1 MSNRRGPSIYDE
13 KDFKDNKLF
22 TIDTTDTE
30 GIQPIGK
37 EEGVFLV
44 KFSRQLYGELIA
56 LGQYNPHAVDF
67 IELKALSLS
76 LGRTRETKPMEISD
90 VIKFAMTTL
99 SLNALL
105 KEEKIVLTE
114 FETQS
119 LGLTIVNNRDTY
131 NTIVLN
137 EMKKFQNNQK
147 RDFNFLETL
156 IMSKVSHK
164 YLDLPKPQEKVLN
177 DLSAKIKQQEGNPQA
192 INLLMNVYFQ
202 VRQADFTNPE
212 SIAKLKDQL
221 QQLHAQGAS
230 RELSGFSIFKDKKDS
245 KENAIGGIIHNL
257 DIQLLRLFAEEKNIE
272 VKQIP
277 VQNENKE
284 VFADDLEEDQVEGGL
299 EQLEGP
305 PLQFEGPEGEDEVGI
320 EGLDQLEEELEPGL
334 ELQPELNEEEL
345 QPGLD
350 PQLKSDPENKNFK
363 DQKPFQK
370 DQKPFQPEKN
380 FEQKKLESR
389 ITMLVIGNREVKGLI
404 SELKAK
410 TPSLVKSLDFDNFE
424 SIIRLVAEVQNAVD
438 QDKNLNRDGRIG
450 NFLEAIYQEA
460 QKSPSIQ
467 MTLEKET
474 SKLTQNNTKKWSPF
488 G

>member
-1 MSNRRGPSIYDE
+1 
-13 KDFKDNKLF
+13 
-22 TIDTTDTE
+22 
-30 GIQPIGK
+30 
-37 EEGVFLV
+37 
-44 KFSRQLYGELIA
+44 
-56 LGQYNPHAVDF
+56 
-67 IELKALSLS
+67 
-76 LGRTRETKPMEISD
+76 
-90 VIKFAMTTL
+90 
-99 SLNALL
+99 
-105 KEEKIVLTE
+105 
-114 FETQS
+114 
-119 LGLTIVNNRDTY
+119 
-131 NTIVLN
+131 
-137 EMKKFQNNQK
+137 
-147 RDFNFLETL
+147 
-156 IMSKVSHK
+156 
-164 YLDLPKPQEKVLN
+164 
-177 DLSAKIKQQEGNPQA
+177 
-192 INLLMNVYFQ
+192 
-202 VRQADFTNPE
+202 
-212 SIAKLKDQL
+212 
-221 QQLHAQGAS
+221 
-230 RELSGFSIFKDKKDS
+230 
-245 KENAIGGIIHNL
+245 
-257 DIQLLRLFAEEKNIE
+257 
-272 VKQIP
+272 
-277 VQNENKE
+277 
-284 VFADDLEEDQVEGGL
+284 
-299 EQLEGP
+299 GP